1 MTRARVVADL
11 ISTVDA
17 KGDIFV
23 ATANDVID
31 SLPVGTNGQFLKAN
45 SATVSGLEWAEVDVA
60 AIENNYIL
68 TIMGAAI

>member
-11 ISTVDA
+11 ISIVDA
-17 KGDIFV
+17 KGDLLV

-31 SLPVGTNGQFLKAN
+31 NISVGANGQFLKAN
-45 SATVSGLEWAEVDVA
+45 SATASGVEWAEVDVA

>member
-17 KGDIFV
+17 KGDLLV
-23 ATANDVID
+23 GLANDTLD
-31 SLPVGTNGQFLKAN
+31 NLPVGPNGQFLKAN
-45 SATVSGLEWAEVDVA
+45 TSATAGVEWAEVDVA